1 MIKGTPIIPKSDYLI
16 EIDNAFGFVEGIQ
29 SEYDFFK
36 PFDELIEFVEKRIEI
51 EENKIEA
58 EKEKFEQEFEQ
69 SMSLEEEYYRYG
81 YSFGLR
87 HNFLKAVYL
96 TIYSQF
102 EGSMKQLGYLTNKF
116 KPGANPFDFNRSDDS
131 LNYFISY
138 IESRTIPKKS
148 IRTKEEKKELLVYR
162 DIRNSIAHSDFIIEK
177 KKSNESMIDF
187 CLKSPNI
194 EEDYFYEG
202 VSTSQNYYKFFI
214 KQSDFIRQATKL
226 FKKIFVDAIK
236 IAQGL

>member
-138 IESRTIPKKS
+138 IESRTI
-148 IRTKEEKKELLVYR
+148 T
-162 DIRNSIAHSDFIIEK
+162 
-177 KKSNESMIDF
+177 
-187 CLKSPNI
+187 
-194 EEDYFYEG
+194 
-202 VSTSQNYYKFFI
+202 
-214 KQSDFIRQATKL
+214 
-226 FKKIFVDAIK
+226 KKIIRKKVSLDLDVALHKRLMHIALENDAK
-236 IAQGL
+236 LYELVENVLQDYVRRQK